1 MFTPKGLFSEVAC
14 PFQETCMLPRCIF
27 NHIEAKPKTVA
38 AEVSVTSSHSGQ
50 LNAENNQ
57 ERPRK
62 RQKPNDETVKPL
74 QVAEADKKTSPNP
87 VLRSK
92 VGERPPSTSRAATRD
107 ISPPPLKR
115 KSENVKST
123 TSKSLLQK
131 PSTPKAGVKAPVVK
145 PPLKQESL
153 NPRVL
158 KYPAPAGHDMRY
170 RLLKALH
177 TEFARLNS
185 ELAKDAKDEEEELV
199 LSDQAVIR
207 RALDLEE
214 DAAASAAERS
224 KQAALLP
231 ASKPAEPPKPIETG
245 LTIKEELTLLP
256 RLYTPISGLA
266 QHGYVTSIPTAQEIS
281 TAKAGI
287 EAAQGWENCDRC
299 KSRFQVFPERRE
311 SDGALTSGGPCS
323 YHFGKPYW
331 RERSAADPKA
341 KREKLFRCCGESVG
355 ESTGCTQSENHVFKI
370 SEVKRL
376 AAISNFEKTP
386 ENPEAA
392 SDHPVCIDG
401 EMGYTVYGLELI
413 RLTATSWPSG
423 DPIFDVLVRPIGPLL
438 DLNSRYSGVWPKDMA
453 NALPW
458 SPEAPKPSSPTS
470 SAGKPPLR
478 ILPSPASARA
488 LLLSFL
494 TPSTPLIG
502 HGLENDLNVLRLV
515 HPTIIDTALLFPH
528 KAGLPFRNGLKML
541 MATHLNRQIQVV
553 VDGKME
559 GHDSKEDAN
568 AAGELVR
575 FALANEWRKMVADG
589 WRVKD
594 GAFQSPQSGE
604 GIEDVVVGI
613 PAGVQGV
620 ATRGLEREPVRILT
634 NGGAGRKREREELE
648 NGEVE

>member
-1 MFTPKGLFSEVAC
+1 M
-14 PFQETCMLPRCIF
+14 
-27 NHIEAKPKTVA
+27 A
-38 AEVSVTSSHSGQ
+38 AEYSVMSSHSGQ
-50 LNAENNQ
+50 LNAENDQ

-74 QVAEADKKTSPNP
+74 QVAEADKEMSQTP

-92 VGERPPSTSRAATRD
+92 VVERSSSTSRAATRD

-131 PSTPKAGVKAPVVK
+131 PSASKAAVK
-145 PPLKQESL
+145 PPVIKAPLKQESL

-158 KYPAPAGHDMRY
+158 KYPAPAGHDMRF

-185 ELAKDAKDEEEELV
+185 ELAKDAKDDEEELI

-214 DAAASAAERS
+214 DAAASAAVYSNIVKNKILTYKRMKVLQWAEERKKEVMQERS

-311 SDGALTSGGPCS
+311 SDGALTSGGPCT

-413 RLTATSWPSG
+413 RLTATSWISG

-453 NALPW
+453 SALPW
-458 SPEAPKPSSPTS
+458 SPEAPEPSSPPS

-494 TPSTPLIG
+494 APSTPLIG
-502 HGLENDLNVLRLV
+502 HGLENDLNVLRLI

-568 AAGELVR
+568 AAGDLVR

-589 WRVKD
+589 WSVKD

-604 GIEDVVVGI
+604 GIEDVVAGI
-613 PAGVQGV
+613 PAGAKGV
-620 ATRGLEREPVRILT
+620 ATWGLESEPVRILT
-634 NGGAGRKREREELE
+634 KSGAGRKREREELE
-648 NGEVE
+648 KGEVEVE